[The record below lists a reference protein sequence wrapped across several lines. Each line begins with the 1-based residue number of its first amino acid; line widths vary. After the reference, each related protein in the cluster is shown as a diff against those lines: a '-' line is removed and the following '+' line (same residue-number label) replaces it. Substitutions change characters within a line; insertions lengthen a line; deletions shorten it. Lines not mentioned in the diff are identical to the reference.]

1 MHPELSTEDPLV
13 QVQVVIDH
21 ALSREVKLHMCAR
34 GLAVQFT
41 ESPDRRYGPLD
52 IARRN
57 QEAADAIGDQL
68 GHRSPLKC
76 DHRCARGHRFD
87 HGKPKWLLKL
97 NQMQQ
102 RCRAT

>member
-21 ALSREVKLHMCAR
+21 ALSREVTLHVAAR
-34 GLAVQFT
+34 CLAVEFT
-41 ESPDRRYGPLD
+41 ESPDRCHGPLD
-52 IARRN
+52 IARLN
-57 QEAADAIGDQL
+57 QEAADAIVDQL
-68 GHRSPLKC
+68 GHLSSLKC

-87 HGKPKWLLKL
+87 HGKPKWLLEL

-102 RCRAT
+102 RRRAT